1 MAMTPE
7 ERLRH
12 DVQNGINNLIWDKV
26 KYNSPE
32 AAKLLADNRGDIA
45 SYVIGELRIRWTII
59 ERPRK
64 QRTLRQES

>member
-7 ERLRH
+7 ERLQH

-32 AAKLLADNRGDIA
+32 VAKSLAEQRGDIA
-45 SYVIGELRIRWTII
+45 RYVIDELRIRWTII